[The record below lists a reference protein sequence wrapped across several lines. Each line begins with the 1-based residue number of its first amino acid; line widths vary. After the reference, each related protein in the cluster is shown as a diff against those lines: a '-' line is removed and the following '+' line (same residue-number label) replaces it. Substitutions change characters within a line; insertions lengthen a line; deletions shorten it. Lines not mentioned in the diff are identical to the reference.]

1 MPDNVSGMPDNVNLA
16 HSPFGTCFVF
26 SGIPLLIAILSNVLF
41 SLVSGSQFTQYVYP
55 DSCLLVHLFTN
66 LQRSGLFVPVF

>member
-1 MPDNVSGMPDNVNLA
+1 MPDNVNLA

-26 SGIPLLIAILSNVLF
+26 RRLPLLIAILSDVLF
-41 SLVSGSQFTQYVYP
+41 SLVSGSQLTQYVYP
-55 DSCLLVHLFTN
+55 DSWLLVHLFTS